1 MASEEAVGWGV
12 GVALGTAVTVALSQF
27 PTRHGLAYS
36 LLVLCGLNGKSSECS
51 RSIQYQT
58 WIGMWHFL

>member
-1 MASEEAVGWGV
+1 M

-51 RSIQYQT
+51 RSIQYQP
-58 WIGMWHFL
+58 WVGMWHFL